1 MYSLFKCSL
10 AWSSSS
16 KGKSFPLQTYPTGLP
31 LAWRPVLPV
40 KTEMERI
47 FRASAFFH
55 VLCHQVACPIQQW
68 KHIFSGLPF
77 VAEKPFWLP
86 FTSLARLNSRW
97 SLTLLTYPCMF
108 RLCPCSSWAICPCSH
123 LLCAF
128 LLSFEFCQELLAH
141 PWRSLLCRSC
151 LYSRA
156 HYSTPMCRT
165 AGKYHALD
173 VWSFLI
179 LSLFPSRI
187 LFLSRL

>member
-1 MYSLFKCSL
+1 MFPSVIILLQGKIFSTSDL
-10 AWSSSS
+10 PHWS
-16 KGKSFPLQTYPTGLP
+16 PTGLKAS
-31 LAWRPVLPV
+31 LASKDWDGKDFQSL
-40 KTEMERI
+40 
-47 FRASAFFH
+47 SLFH

-128 LLSFEFCQELLAH
+128 LLSFEFSQELLAH